1 MAERA
6 PGWAAQAAIG
16 FALGLALSIA
26 IGWWLW
32 PVTYT
37 NTSPAALREDYHD
50 DYVLMVAAGYQVERD
65 LDRAQSR
72 LELLNPDEPAAP
84 AVELAEAL
92 IEEGGSEEDIARLAE
107 LARALGASD
116 PTVMSYLEGRP

>member
-6 PGWAAQAAIG
+6 PGWAAQAALG
-16 FALGLALSIA
+16 VALGLALSIA

-37 NTSPAALREDYHD
+37 NTPPGALREDYHD

-65 LDRAQSR
+65 LQTARSR
-72 LELLNPDEPAAP
+72 LELLNCEDPAAP
-84 AVELAEAL
+84 IVDLAETL
-92 IEEGGSEEDIARLAE
+92 IEGEGNEKDIARLIQ
-107 LARALGASD
+107 LARALGAST
-116 PTVMSYLEGRP
+116 PTLTSYLEGQP